1 MKLLRSVMMNI
12 LITLLRLKTS
22 RVRRYK
28 DNGDYYVT
36 TERAIT
42 LSEVLKDIEDM
53 YEKIKDTDY
62 KYLVSN
68 SEIVMS
74 NLRAILS

>member
-1 MKLLRSVMMNI
+1 MKLLRSFMMNI

-28 DNGDYYVT
+28 DNGDYHVT

-68 SEIVMS
+68 SEIIMS